1 MPWTSFASNLPPKE
15 PGAPDDGGAL
25 LRLMQLVLAGVDAS
39 GSEGCRLTR
48 DSAIVSVAR
57 ALVGEATDWTAASR
71 TATMA
76 LRDLVWRVDTARSLL
91 LEAVGDRARKD
102 VEALLD
108 TADIHA
114 FLKTALPS
122 RPPVAE
128 DGEEIT
134 GDG

>member
-1 MPWTSFASNLPPKE
+1 MPWTSFAHDLPPEE
-15 PGAPDDGGAL
+15 PGVPDDSGAL
-25 LRLMQLVLAGVDAS
+25 LRLMQLVLAGVDSS

-57 ALVGEATDWTAASR
+57 ALVGEATEWTAASR

-76 LRDLVWRVDTARSLL
+76 LRDLVWRVDTARGLL
-91 LEAVGDRARKD
+91 LEKVGDRARKE

-114 FLKTALPS
+114 FLKTALPA
-122 RPPVAE
+122 RPPEAE
-128 DGEEIT
+128 DGEEIA
-134 GDG
+134 GKG

>member
-1 MPWTSFASNLPPKE
+1 MPWTNFAHDLPPEE
-15 PGAPDDGGAL
+15 PGAPDDSGAL

-57 ALVGEATDWTAASR
+57 ALVGEATEWTAASR

-76 LRDLVWRVDTARSLL
+76 LRDLVWRVDTARGLL
-91 LEAVGDRARKD
+91 LDKVGDRARKD

-114 FLKTALPS
+114 FLKTALGTPRAS
-122 RPPVAE
+122 E
-128 DGEEIT
+128 DGEEIARN
-134 GDG
+134 G

>member
-1 MPWTSFASNLPPKE
+1 MPWTSFAHDFPPKE
-15 PGAPDDGGAL
+15 PGTTDDSGAL

-76 LRDLVWRVDTARSLL
+76 LRDLVWRVDTARDLL
-91 LEAVGDRARKD
+91 LDKVGDRARKE

-114 FLKTALPS
+114 FLKTAVPS
-122 RPPVAE
+122 SSLAPDDE
-128 DGEEIT
+128 EEIA
-134 GDG
+134 GGG

>member
-1 MPWTSFASNLPPKE
+1 MPWMSFAHDLPPKE
-15 PGAPDDGGAL
+15 QGVTDDSGAL

-76 LRDLVWRVDTARSLL
+76 LRDLVWRVDTARGLL
-91 LEAVGDRARKD
+91 LDKVSDRARKD

-114 FLKTALPS
+114 FLKTALP
-122 RPPVAE
+122 RAPRVAE
-128 DGEEIT
+128 DGEEIA
-134 GDG
+134 

>member
-1 MPWTSFASNLPPKE
+1 MPWTDFAQDLPPKE
-15 PGAPDDGGAL
+15 PEAPDDSGAL

-57 ALVGEATDWTAASR
+57 ALVGEATDWTSASR

-76 LRDLVWRVDTARSLL
+76 LRDLVWRVDTARGLL
-91 LEAVGDRARKD
+91 LDKVGDRARQD

-114 FLKTALPS
+114 FLKTALEKP
-122 RPPVAE
+122 RVAE
-128 DGEEIT
+128 DGEEIARN
-134 GDG
+134 G

>member
-1 MPWTSFASNLPPKE
+1 MPWTSFAHDLPPNE
-15 PGAPDDGGAL
+15 PGATDDSGAL

-76 LRDLVWRVDTARSLL
+76 LRDLVWRVDTARGLL
-91 LEAVGDRARKD
+91 LDKVGDRARKE

-114 FLKTALPS
+114 FLKASAQT
-122 RPPVAE
+122 PVHAPE
-128 DGEEIT
+128 DGEEIA
-134 GDG
+134 

>member
-1 MPWTSFASNLPPKE
+1 MPWMSFAHDLPPKE
-15 PGAPDDGGAL
+15 PGASDDSGAL

-76 LRDLVWRVDTARSLL
+76 LRDLVWRVDTARGLL
-91 LEAVGDRARKD
+91 LDKVGDRARKD

-114 FLKTALPS
+114 FLKTTLG
-122 RPPVAE
+122 RPRAAE
-128 DGEEIT
+128 DDEEIA

>member
-1 MPWTSFASNLPPKE
+1 MPWTDFAQDLPPEE
-15 PGAPDDGGAL
+15 PGAPDDSGAL

-57 ALVGEATDWTAASR
+57 ALVGEATDWTSASR

-76 LRDLVWRVDTARSLL
+76 LRDLVWRVDTARGLL
-91 LEAVGDRARKD
+91 LDKVGDRARQD

-114 FLKTALPS
+114 FLKTALEKP
-122 RPPVAE
+122 RVAE
-128 DGEEIT
+128 DGEEIARN
-134 GDG
+134 G

>member
-1 MPWTSFASNLPPKE
+1 MPWTDFAQDLPPEE
-15 PGAPDDGGAL
+15 PGAPDDSGAL
-25 LRLMQLVLAGVDAS
+25 LRLMQLVLASVEAS
-39 GSEGCRLTR
+39 GAEGCRLTR

-76 LRDLVWRVDTARSLL
+76 LRDLVWRVDTARGLL
-91 LEAVGDRARKD
+91 VDKVGDRARQE

-114 FLKTALPS
+114 FLDNIARQ
-122 RPPVAE
+122 RPRAPE
-128 DGEEIT
+128 SGEEIA
-134 GDG
+134 

>member
-1 MPWTSFASNLPPKE
+1 MPWTDFAKDLPPEE
-15 PGAPDDGGAL
+15 PGAPDDSGAL

-57 ALVGEATDWTAASR
+57 ALVGEATDWTSASR

-76 LRDLVWRVDTARSLL
+76 LRDLVWRVDTARGLL
-91 LEAVGDRARKD
+91 LDKVGDRARQD

-114 FLKTALPS
+114 FLKTALEKP
-122 RPPVAE
+122 RPAE
-128 DGEEIT
+128 DGEEIARN
-134 GDG
+134 G

>member
-1 MPWTSFASNLPPKE
+1 MPWMSFAPDLPPKE
-15 PGAPDDGGAL
+15 PGAPDDSGAL

-39 GSEGCRLTR
+39 GSDGCRLTR

-76 LRDLVWRVDTARSLL
+76 LRDLVWRVDTARGLL
-91 LEAVGDRARKD
+91 LDKVGERARKE

-114 FLKTALPS
+114 FLKTSGPRA
-122 RPPVAE
+122 RRNTE
-128 DGEEIT
+128 DDEEIA